1 MIQKSP
7 LRVGNGDAEVTD
19 SDLMLDGR
27 GFPFIPGSSIA
38 GVLREQYGKVLSAS
52 KKDVDMLFGY
62 IDGEILKDSRLIVS
76 DAVVSEDCTKDDFM
90 ISIRDG
96 I

>member
-1 MIQKSP
+1 MKKVYYQLKMIQKSP

-52 KKDVDMLFGY
+52 KKDGSSSNT
-62 IDGEILKDSRLIVS
+62 G
-76 DAVVSEDCTKDDFM
+76 
-90 ISIRDG
+90 
-96 I
+96 